1 MSHLR
6 CALCGRLVAL
16 SSFDP
21 SDYEQD
27 IVIVEMA
34 SLGRGRGFKVVGE
47 SSALG
52 DQELMEVI
60 AKRLRVLLNLIEG
73 DESRSSEAE
82 TQRLL
87 DEVEELQDDNS
98 NLRLEFRKAKDEMAD
113 LEEERLSP
121 EDYERILHTINETL
135 LHFEDIEDLES
146 AVETLIGEYLDA
158 QEELGD
164 EG

>member
-1 MSHLR
+1 MTHVR
-6 CALCGRLVAL
+6 CPLCGRLAAL

-21 SDYEQD
+21 SEYVQD
-27 IVIVEMA
+27 IVVVEMA
-34 SLGRGRGFKVVGE
+34 SLGRARGFKVVGE

-52 DQELMEVI
+52 DQELMEMIV
-60 AKRLRVLLNLIEG
+60 KRLRVLLNLIEG
-73 DESRSSEAE
+73 DKSSSSEAE

-87 DEVEELQDDNS
+87 DEVEELTDDNRT
-98 NLRLEFRKAKDEMAD
+98 LRLELRKEKGERAD
-113 LEEERLSP
+113 LEKERLSP
-121 EDYERILHTINETL
+121 DDYERILDTINETL

>member
-1 MSHLR
+1 MTHVR
-6 CALCGRLVAL
+6 CPLCGRLAAL

-21 SDYEQD
+21 SEYEQD
-27 IVIVEMA
+27 IVVVEMA

-52 DQELMEVI
+52 DQRLMEMIV
-60 AKRLRVLLNLIEG
+60 KRLRVLLNLIEG
-73 DESRSSEAE
+73 DSPNPLGEENM
-82 TQRLL
+82 RLE
-87 DEVEELQDDNS
+87 DQVEELEDDNRT
-98 NLRLEFRKAKDEMAD
+98 LRLELRNARDDVVD

-121 EDYERILHTINETL
+121 EDYERILYTINETL